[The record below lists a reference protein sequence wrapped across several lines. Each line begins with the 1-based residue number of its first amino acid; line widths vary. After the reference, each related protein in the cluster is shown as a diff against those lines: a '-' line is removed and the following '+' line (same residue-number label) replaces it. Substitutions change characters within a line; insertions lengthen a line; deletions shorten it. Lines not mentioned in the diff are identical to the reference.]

1 MLLLFKFIFFITCM
15 FSVLMIPTYNF
26 ISLFLLILSLTLSS
40 YSKFSSCKLDYWSKI
55 LIIL

>member
-40 YSKFSSCKLDYWSKI
+40 YSKFSSCKLDC
-55 LIIL
+55 